1 MHCHVTIASLG
12 GIPPGATCP
21 GAQHRRPCGSAP
33 CRALV
38 SDVMMRGARPAI
50 PPHELLPSAEARP
63 FAGVD
68 AYMQLMR
75 CCWAQ
80 QPEER
85 PTFEEVIQVLR

>member
-1 MHCHVTIASLG
+1 
-12 GIPPGATCP
+12 
-21 GAQHRRPCGSAP
+21 
-33 CRALV
+33 
-38 SDVMMRGARPAI
+38 MMRGARPAI